1 MGIQFHETIM
11 GQRFFNGTLPKL
23 CDAIEA
29 LAAELKRANDLKEME
44 IQKAKESIP
53 LFSDDLPFEIE
64 IVSPFYTGGGVYLF
78 VGSVSQNGNS
88 YYFTADESN
97 NLVSIIDSSPYYLSK
112 EQYDLIFDPDWLRIH
127 ELSDNITDA
136 GWFIDQLILHVL
148 ENEPV
153 NTWCNY
159 NMADMEQIAE
169 RRKLNIKE
177 EK

>member
-44 IQKAKESIP
+44 NQKAKE
-53 LFSDDLPFEIE
+53 
-64 IVSPFYTGGGVYLF
+64 
-78 VGSVSQNGNS
+78 N
-88 YYFTADESN
+88 FTADESN
-97 NLVSIIDSSPYYLSK
+97 NLVSIIDSSPYYLSQK
-112 EQYDLIFDPDWLRIH
+112 QYDMVFDPDWLRIH